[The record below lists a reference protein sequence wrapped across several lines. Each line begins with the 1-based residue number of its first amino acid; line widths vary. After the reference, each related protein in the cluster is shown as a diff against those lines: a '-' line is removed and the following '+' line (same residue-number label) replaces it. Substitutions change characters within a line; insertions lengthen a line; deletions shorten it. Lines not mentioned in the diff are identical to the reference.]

1 MSGRAIFVPKGETGI
16 SGTVHRCFSVC
27 LRFIRAS
34 EKSHLVKEGKMLC
47 NSWMRRRERPALQ
60 GGAGSGNVGLL
71 AGYSASTYGASW
83 STTKEAKRALS
94 LP

>member
-1 MSGRAIFVPKGETGI
+1 
-16 SGTVHRCFSVC
+16 
-27 LRFIRAS
+27 
-34 EKSHLVKEGKMLC
+34 MLC

-83 STTKEAKRALS
+83 STTKEVKRALS